1 VPPMRPSACAS
12 VCIFWLASDPGSA
25 CAIA

>member
-1 VPPMRPSACAS
+1 VPPMHPLACAS